1 MTQTLITRMQN
12 RIDNKSLLTH
22 PFYQAWQAG
31 ELRIEDLRVYA
42 SQYYF
47 FEASFPRFLSAIH
60 SKCEDREVRQSILDN
75 LWDEEH
81 GEVNHRTMWL
91 DFCTSLGLETDRVE
105 FSTIQ
110 PKTQQLLD
118 TYFDACNQGTCAQGL
133 AAMYA
138 YEAQVPKVAVEKM
151 RGLKELYGIDSPE
164 ALQFF
169 EVHSV
174 LDEDHS
180 SREAEGIMG
189 LTSSEA
195 EPEVEKALQS
205 ALDAWWGFLD
215 GVEAQRHSVASAA
228 D

>member
-1 MTQTLITRMQN
+1 MTETLLN
-12 RIDNKSLLTH
+12 RLQQLIDDKSLLTH

-31 ELRIEDLRVYA
+31 ELSIEDLQIYA

-47 FEASFPRFLSAIH
+47 FEANFPRFLSAIH
-60 SKCEDREVRQSILDN
+60 SKCGDREVRQSILDN

-81 GEVNHRTMWL
+81 GVSNHRAMWL
-91 DFCTSLGLETDRVE
+91 DFCASLGLDKDQVE
-105 FSTIQ
+105 FTEIQ
-110 PKTQQLLD
+110 PKTQGLLD
-118 TYFDACNQGTCAQGL
+118 AYFHASSQGSCSEGL

-138 YEAQVPKVAVEKM
+138 YEAQVPQVALEKI
-151 RGLKELYGIDSPE
+151 RGLREFYGIDSPE

-174 LDEDHS
+174 LDEDHAAK
-180 SREAEGIMG
+180 EAEGIVSQ
-189 LTSSEA
+189 TSPETEA
-195 EPEVEKALQS
+195 QVEKALQS

-215 GVEAQRHSVASAA
+215 GIEEQRYSQSSAA